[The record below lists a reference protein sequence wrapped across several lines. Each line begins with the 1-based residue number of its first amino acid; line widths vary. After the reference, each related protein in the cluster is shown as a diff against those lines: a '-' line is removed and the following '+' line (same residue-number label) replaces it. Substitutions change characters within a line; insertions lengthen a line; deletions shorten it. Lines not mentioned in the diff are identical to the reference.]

1 MSISDPISDMLTR
14 IRNAIMAKYN
24 RVDIPASRLKISIAK
39 VLKAEGYIR
48 NYKVIK
54 DDRQGLLRVYLRY
67 DEQARPIIRG
77 LERVSTPG
85 RRVYAGS
92 DELPKVLNGL
102 GINIVSTSRGLMT
115 DRQARRENVGGEI
128 LCSVW

>member
-1 MSISDPISDMLTR
+1 MSMSDPVADMLTR
-14 IRNAIMAKYN
+14 IRNAILAKYN

-48 NYKVIK
+48 NYKVVK
-54 DDRQGLLRVYLRY
+54 DDKQGLLRVYLRY
-67 DEQARPIIRG
+67 DEQARPVIQG
-77 LERVSTPG
+77 LKRVSSPG

-92 DELPKVLNGL
+92 DDLPKVLNGL
-102 GINIVSTSRGLMT
+102 GVNIVSTSKGLMT
-115 DRQARRENVGGEI
+115 DRQARQAKVGGEI